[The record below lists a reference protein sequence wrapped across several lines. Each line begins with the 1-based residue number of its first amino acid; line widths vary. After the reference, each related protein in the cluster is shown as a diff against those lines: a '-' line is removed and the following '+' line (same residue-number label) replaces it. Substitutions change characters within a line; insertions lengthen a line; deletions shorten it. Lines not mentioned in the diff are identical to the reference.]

1 MDSQEGI
8 DEVYILDYFDRTKI
22 DGDINSQ
29 SKKTLT
35 NAYLGR
41 NQLTTFNNK
50 LCLADSTI
58 LSCYLVST
66 DSTLSNV
73 TE

>member
-50 LCLADSTI
+50 C
-58 LSCYLVST
+58 V
-66 DSTLSNV
+66 
-73 TE
+73 